1 MEDQTE
7 EKKFNPNSEMNE
19 SQGFELEF
27 PDDEED
33 SEMKMETIDEDYLID
48 TTGQIATETEF
59 ESNKGLKPSMSM
71 SFAKQ

>member
-48 TTGQIATETEF
+48 TTG
-59 ESNKGLKPSMSM
+59 
-71 SFAKQ
+71 